1 MLDSVLY
8 PPPDPRGST
17 VHVHTASWA
26 SMVRIPRAPRYPG
39 ALSCCMP
46 SRRSIAGP
54 SGQGVAAATVANSQ
68 CHHSGPPGTQHSDI
82 STAQVREDALVFLW
96 FESVTSLQSQSPTA
110 SALSLG
116 PLAPSQRKTQEIYRK
131 LHSYRH
137 CTGMRGRATQVMV
150 KSTKTHLL
158 LHTPSV
164 GAHGMGAAATH
175 TLMCEAM
182 PYYMHASFSLA
193 GRLGSSN

>member
-1 MLDSVLY
+1 MKEVAFSLYEGHAGWLDSVLY

-17 VHVHTASWA
+17 IHVHTASWA

-110 SALSLG
+110 SALTLG
-116 PLAPSQRKTQEIYRK
+116 PLAPSQRKTQEFSRK
-131 LHSYRH
+131 LHSNIGNAQA
-137 CTGMRGRATQVMV
+137 CEGGPLKLWSKVQELTCSDTP
-150 KSTKTHLL
+150 HLWVRMAWEQP
-158 LHTPSV
+158 LHT
-164 GAHGMGAAATH
+164 
-175 TLMCEAM
+175 L
-182 PYYMHASFSLA
+182 
-193 GRLGSSN
+193 